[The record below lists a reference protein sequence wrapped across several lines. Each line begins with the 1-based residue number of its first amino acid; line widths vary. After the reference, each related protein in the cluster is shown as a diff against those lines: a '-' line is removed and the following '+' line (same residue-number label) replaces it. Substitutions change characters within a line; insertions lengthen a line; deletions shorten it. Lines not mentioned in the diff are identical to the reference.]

1 MKTFLFFFALTLR
14 AKYEF
19 QISRAW
25 SFAWVGSV
33 VVLSNVKT
41 MKTRKVFQFLLD
53 SSFVVSVN

>member
-1 MKTFLFFFALTLR
+1 MKTFLFFSHQPSESSMNF
-14 AKYEF
+14 KYP
-19 QISRAW
+19 AW

-41 MKTRKVFQFLLD
+41 MKTREVFQFLLD

>member
-1 MKTFLFFFALTLR
+1 MNF
-14 AKYEF
+14 KYP
-19 QISRAW
+19 AW

-33 VVLSNVKT
+33 VVLYNVKT

>member
-1 MKTFLFFFALTLR
+1 MNF
-14 AKYEF
+14 KYPD
-19 QISRAW
+19 W

-41 MKTRKVFQFLLD
+41 MKTRKAFQFLLD